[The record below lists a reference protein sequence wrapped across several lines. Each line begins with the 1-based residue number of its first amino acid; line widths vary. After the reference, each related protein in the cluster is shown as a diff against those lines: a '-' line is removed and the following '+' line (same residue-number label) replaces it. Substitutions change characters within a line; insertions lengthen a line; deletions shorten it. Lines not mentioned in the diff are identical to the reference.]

1 MYPAM
6 VAELQSNYTLVFSEE
21 DVEKMVTL
29 AEKVRFRSNA
39 AEVEVHNLEGRIKAL
54 EAMKKDKTPRQ
65 QAAIDKKNAKVL
77 HAWERY
83 QKAEKEPTTKLHA
96 AQVECGI
103 AITMLCT
110 RRHEYVATKKAEEK
124 TEKMLKKTE
133 SKKNKEEAKVKLLAE
148 KQKEKDMEQAL
159 KEQEKSLKA
168 QSTKMNDKVAE
179 SKRKRNEE
187 ELKRQRKTE
196 QVQDLLIDF
205 ISAKMGKRK
214 REEIEEEEEEE
225 KENQDPN
232 Q

>member
-1 MYPAM
+1 MNDKSHSQFLRTITKLIKKNHGESTLHDMYPAM

-168 QSTKMNDKVAE
+168 QSTKMNDKAAC
-179 SKRKRNEE
+179 KWFNALRRYR
-187 ELKRQRKTE
+187 LQY
-196 QVQDLLIDF
+196 
-205 ISAKMGKRK
+205 A
-214 REEIEEEEEEE
+214 IEN
-225 KENQDPN
+225 NQS
-232 Q
+232 